1 MKQTLLRKLL
11 RTQVGSTLVKFQK
24 KVKYSSQSRAVKEK
38 LNKQTKD
45 LCWST
50 LEQDYERREVSE
62 MREMLTLTLTIVG
75 KIFSSVRW
83 SVWRSVGPCID
94 PSHSSVVCG
103 QCTDNV
109 GLSSNLTLTLTSANS

>member
-50 LEQDYERREVSE
+50 LEQDYESR
-62 MREMLTLTLTIVG
+62 
-75 KIFSSVRW
+75 
-83 SVWRSVGPCID
+83 
-94 PSHSSVVCG
+94 VVINAG
-103 QCTDNV
+103 DADTDTHNCWEKYF
-109 GLSSNLTLTLTSANS
+109 LQ